1 MFCGDTPQNM
11 LGSAQVIADLRQEL
25 GTLQTLQDDQA
36 RRLDSLAT
44 ENAELQEKVKEANLE
59 RSLWEREAKKASPFL
74 TSLRKAL
81 VKSEAALKLAQ
92 ESQDRKIKLAFKHSD
107 DHAQK
112 VTKLE
117 EEVVTLTKSLADR
130 DHAYAE
136 LHAVATKHFEQLQ
149 ESTRL
154 LLDGDL

>member
-1 MFCGDTPQNM
+1 
-11 LGSAQVIADLRQEL
+11 
-25 GTLQTLQDDQA
+25 
-36 RRLDSLAT
+36 DSLAT

-117 EEVVTLTKSLADR
+117 EEVVTLTKALADR

-136 LHAVATKHFEQLQ
+136 LHAVVTKHVEQLQ

-154 LLDGDL
+154 LLDGDS